1 MRRPAY
7 DNFLEGNCMSRCTSI
22 AAIITVL
29 CFTAPL
35 GAQVTT
41 GNATRPDSV
50 QLTVS
55 GTREAASTTASQ
67 DASEVHS
74 KASVGPTREGTI
86 VGLRLRP
93 EDVAP
98 VPSPAPGKNSENKA
112 LMIVGGAAFIAGALI
127 GGDAGTI
134 IMIGGAGFGL
144 YGLWQYL
151 R

>member
-1 MRRPAY
+1 
-7 DNFLEGNCMSRCTSI
+7 MSRCTSI

-35 GAQVTT
+35 GAQVKTD
-41 GNATRPDSV
+41 NVSKADSV
-50 QLTVS
+50 QLTVNATRADTSVSASS
-55 GTREAASTTASQ
+55 GA
-67 DASEVHS
+67 S
-74 KASVGPTREGTI
+74 KAQPMTSLAPTREGTI
-86 VGLRLRP
+86 AALRLRT
-93 EDVAP
+93 EGTAP
-98 VPSPAPGKNSENKA
+98 VPAPSPGKNSENKA
-112 LMIVGGAAFIAGALI
+112 LMIVGGAAFVAGALI